1 MTNNDGQKET
11 KNTILLTMLTYPTHT
26 YLHTY
31 HVLLVNLTYIHTYM
45 SLVLYLMTLKNMKI
59 LNMCEPN
66 LTYPPTYIH
75 VSLCNLVCIGRYY
88 RRRRGWSVSGR
99 EEGMYVWEQ
108 G

>member
-1 MTNNDGQKET
+1 MANNDGQKET

-26 YLHTY
+26 YIHTY

-59 LNMCEPN
+59 LNMCKP
-66 LTYPPTYIH
+66 
-75 VSLCNLVCIGRYY
+75 SYY